1 MSYGNYIFAYKL
13 NDMIPR
19 SIEKQ
24 IVSRLETS
32 NKIIVLYG
40 ARQVGKTTLV
50 KSLLKRHF
58 KKVLEIN
65 ADQKKYQD
73 ILSSTDLNQLKR
85 LVTGYN
91 LLFIDEAQRIPNIG
105 LNLKIIHDNIPNLK
119 IVATGSS
126 SFELANKINETLT
139 GRTWTY
145 TLFPISVLEWRE
157 IYNPFEIDEK
167 LSEFLTYGMYPE
179 IFSYE
184 NELDKMD
191 YLKELINS
199 FLYKDLLELSQIKNS
214 GKIYDLLRMLA
225 FQIGSPVSYSELGKK
240 LGLSTDTVISYI
252 DLLEKVFVIYRMP
265 GFSKNLRKEITKN
278 KKIYFF
284 DVGVRN
290 ALIEDFTNPEKRP
303 DIGHLWENFI
313 ISERI
318 KRNSYLRAHL
328 NSFFW
333 RTYTGAEL
341 DYVEQGSGQ
350 LSGVE
355 IKWGDKKVK
364 APKSWLEN
372 YPRADFRTINS
383 KNYQDFVL

>member
-1 MSYGNYIFAYKL
+1 
-13 NDMIPR
+13 MIPR

-24 IVSRLETS
+24 IVERIKNT
-32 NKIIVLYG
+32 NKVIVLYG
-40 ARQVGKTTLV
+40 ARQVGKTTLI
-50 KSLLKRHF
+50 KSLLKKQF
-58 KKVLEIN
+58 KNILEVN

-73 ILSSTDLNQLKR
+73 ILSSTDLNQIKR
-85 LVTGYN
+85 LVTGYD

-105 LNLKIIHDNIPNLK
+105 LNLKIIHDNIPGLK
-119 IVATGSS
+119 IIATGSS
-126 SFELANKINETLT
+126 SFELASKIDETLS
-139 GRTWTY
+139 GRIWTY
-145 TLFPISVLEWRE
+145 TLFPISILEWRE
-157 IYNPFEIDEK
+157 LHNPFEIDER
-167 LSEFLTYGMYPE
+167 LPEFLMYGMYPE
-179 IFSYE
+179 LFSYG

-191 YLKELINS
+191 YLRNLINS
-199 FLYKDLLELSQIKNS
+199 YLYKDVLELSQIKNS
-214 GKIYDLLRMLA
+214 GKIFDLLRLLA
-225 FQIGSPVSYSELGKK
+225 YQIGSPVSYNELGKK

-278 KKIYFF
+278 KKIYFY

-290 ALIEDFTNPEKRP
+290 ALIEDFTHPDIRP
-303 DIGHLWENFI
+303 DIGHLWENFV

-318 KRNSYLRAHL
+318 KRNNYLRAHL

-341 DYVEQGSGQ
+341 DYVEQGGGQ

-355 IKWGDKKVK
+355 IKWGDKIVK

-372 YPRADFRTINS
+372 YSEADFKTINT

>member
-1 MSYGNYIFAYKL
+1 
-13 NDMIPR
+13 MIPR
-19 SIEKQ
+19 NVEKQ
-24 IVSRLETS
+24 IVNRIKTS

-40 ARQVGKTTLV
+40 ARQVGKTTLI
-50 KSLLKRHF
+50 KLLLKRHF
-58 KKVLEIN
+58 EKVLEIN

-199 FLYKDLLELSQIKNS
+199 FLYKDLLELSQIKNA

-225 FQIGSPVSYSELGKK
+225 FQIGSPVSYNELGKK

-290 ALIEDFTNPEKRP
+290 ALIEDFTNPDKRP

-328 NSFFW
+328 NSYFW

-341 DYVEQGSGQ
+341 DYVEQGAGQ

-355 IKWGDKKVK
+355 IKWGDKNMKP
-364 APKSWLEN
+364 PKSWLEN
-372 YPRADFRTINS
+372 YPGADFKTINQL
-383 KNYQDFVL
+383 NYQEFVL

>member
-1 MSYGNYIFAYKL
+1 
-13 NDMIPR
+13 MIPR
-19 SIEKQ
+19 NIEIQ
-24 IVSRLETS
+24 IVDRIKQT
-32 NKIIVLYG
+32 NKIIVVYG
-40 ARQVGKTTLV
+40 ARQVGKTTLIKYLI
-50 KSLLKRHF
+50 KSQF
-58 KKVLEIN
+58 KKVLEVN
-65 ADQKKYQD
+65 ADQKRYQD
-73 ILSSTDLNQLKR
+73 ILSSTDLVQLKR
-85 LVTGYN
+85 LVSGYN

-105 LNLKIIHDNIPNLK
+105 INLKIIHDNIPDLK
-119 IVATGSS
+119 IIATGSS
-126 SFELANKINETLT
+126 SFELANKISEPLT

-145 TLFPISVLEWRE
+145 TLFPISILEWRE
-157 IYNPFEIDEK
+157 LYNPFEIDEK
-167 LSEFLTYGMYPE
+167 LPEFLMYGMYPE
-179 IFSYE
+179 IFSYK

-214 GKIYDLLRMLA
+214 GKIYDLLRLLA
-225 FQIGSPVSYSELGKK
+225 YQIGSPVSYNELGKK

-265 GFSKNLRKEITKN
+265 GFSKNLRKEVTKN
-278 KKIYFF
+278 KKIYFY

-290 ALIEDFTNPEKRP
+290 ALIEDFTPPDKRP

-318 KRNSYLRAHL
+318 KRNGYLRAHL

-341 DYVEQGSGQ
+341 DYVEQGAGK
-350 LSGVE
+350 LVGVE
-355 IKWGDKKVK
+355 IKWGNKIVK

-372 YPRADFRTINS
+372 YIEADFRTVNS
-383 KNYQDFVL
+383 ENYQDFVL

>member
-1 MSYGNYIFAYKL
+1 
-13 NDMIPR
+13 MIPR
-19 SIEKQ
+19 NIEKQ
-24 IVSRLETS
+24 IISRISTS

-40 ARQVGKTTLV
+40 ARQVGKTTLI
-50 KSLLKRHF
+50 KTLLKNKF
-58 KKVLEIN
+58 KNVLEVN
-65 ADQKKYQD
+65 ADQKRYQD
-73 ILSSTDLNQLKR
+73 VLSSTDLNQLTR
-85 LVTGYN
+85 LVAGYN

-105 LNLKIIHDNIPNLK
+105 LNLKIIHDNIPDLK
-119 IVATGSS
+119 IIATGSS
-126 SFELANKINETLT
+126 SFELANKISEPLT

-145 TLFPISVLEWRE
+145 ILYPISILEWKE
-157 IYNPFEIDEK
+157 LLNPFEIDEK
-167 LSEFLTYGMYPE
+167 LPEYLTYGMYPE
-179 IFSYE
+179 IFSYQ

-214 GKIYDLLRMLA
+214 GKIYDLLRLLA
-225 FQIGSPVSYSELGKK
+225 FQIGSLVSYSELGKK

-265 GFSKNLRKEITKN
+265 GFSKNLSKEITKN

-290 ALIEDFTNPEKRP
+290 ALIEDFSLP
-303 DIGHLWENFI
+303 DRRQNIGHLWENFI

-318 KRNSYLRAHL
+318 KRNNYLRAHL

-341 DYVEQGSGQ
+341 DYVEQGSGK

-355 IKWGDKKVK
+355 IKWGNRLAK
-364 APKSWLEN
+364 APKTWLDA
-372 YPRADFRTINS
+372 YKKADFKTINLQ
-383 KNYQDFVL
+383 NYQDFVL

>member
-1 MSYGNYIFAYKL
+1 VRNLKK
-13 NDMIPR
+13 MIPR
-19 SIEKQ
+19 NIEKQ
-24 IVSRLETS
+24 IISRISTS

-40 ARQVGKTTLV
+40 ARQVGKTTLI
-50 KSLLKRHF
+50 KTLLKNKFRN
-58 KKVLEIN
+58 VLEVN
-65 ADQKKYQD
+65 ADQKRYQD
-73 ILSSTDLNQLKR
+73 VLSSTDLNQLTR
-85 LVTGYN
+85 LVAGYN

-105 LNLKIIHDNIPNLK
+105 LNLKIIHDNIPDLK
-119 IVATGSS
+119 IIATGSS
-126 SFELANKINETLT
+126 SFELTNKISEPLT

-145 TLFPISVLEWRE
+145 ILYPISILEWKE
-157 IYNPFEIDEK
+157 LLNPFEIDEK
-167 LSEFLTYGMYPE
+167 LPEYLTYGMYPE
-179 IFSYE
+179 IFSYQ

-214 GKIYDLLRMLA
+214 GKIYDLLRLLA
-225 FQIGSPVSYSELGKK
+225 FQIGSLVSYSELGKK

-290 ALIEDFTNPEKRP
+290 ALIEDFSLP
-303 DIGHLWENFI
+303 DRRQNIGHLWENFI

-318 KRNSYLRAHL
+318 KRNNYLRAHL

-341 DYVEQGSGQ
+341 DYVEQGSGK

-355 IKWGDKKVK
+355 IKWGNRLAK
-364 APKSWLEN
+364 APKTWLDA
-372 YPRADFRTINS
+372 YKKADFKTINLE
-383 KNYQDFVL
+383 NYQDFVL

>member
-1 MSYGNYIFAYKL
+1 
-13 NDMIPR
+13 MIPR

-24 IVSRLETS
+24 IIKRISES

-40 ARQVGKTTLV
+40 ARQVGKTTLIQT
-50 KSLLKRHF
+50 LLKSKF
-58 KKVLEIN
+58 KNVLEVN

-73 ILSSTDLNQLKR
+73 VLSSTDLNQLKR

-105 LNLKIIHDNIPNLK
+105 LNLKIIHDNIPDLK
-119 IVATGSS
+119 IIATGSS
-126 SFELANKINETLT
+126 SFELANKISEPLT

-145 TLFPISVLEWRE
+145 TLYPISILEWKE
-157 IYNPFEIDEK
+157 LLNPFEIDEK
-167 LSEFLTYGMYPE
+167 LPEYLTYGMYPE
-179 IFSYE
+179 IFSYQ
-184 NELDKMD
+184 NALDKMD
-191 YLKELINS
+191 YLRELINS

-214 GKIYDLLRMLA
+214 GKIYDLLRLLA
-225 FQIGSPVSYSELGKK
+225 FQIGSPVSYNELGKK

-290 ALIEDFTNPEKRP
+290 AIIEDFILPDRRS

-318 KRNSYLRAHL
+318 KRNSYLRAHV

-341 DYVEQGSGQ
+341 DYVEQGSGK

-355 IKWGDKKVK
+355 IKWGNKQAK
-364 APKSWLEN
+364 APKTWLEV
-372 YPRADFRTINS
+372 YKEADFRTVNLE
-383 KNYQDFVL
+383 NYQDFVL

>member
-1 MSYGNYIFAYKL
+1 
-13 NDMIPR
+13 MIPR
-19 SIEKQ
+19 NIELQ
-24 IVSRLETS
+24 IVNKLHESS
-32 NKIIVLYG
+32 KIIVLYG
-40 ARQVGKTTLV
+40 ARQVGKTTLI
-50 KSLLKRHF
+50 KSLLKTHF
-58 KKVLEIN
+58 KNVLEVN

-73 ILSSTDLNQLKR
+73 VLSSTDLNQLKR
-85 LVTGYN
+85 LVTGYD

-105 LNLKIIHDNIPNLK
+105 LNLKIIHDNIPELK
-119 IVATGSS
+119 IIATGSS
-126 SFELANKINETLT
+126 SFELANKISEPLT

-145 TLFPISVLEWRE
+145 TLYPISILEWRE
-157 IYNPFEIDEK
+157 LKNPFEIDER
-167 LSEFLTYGMYPE
+167 LSEYLCYGMYPE
-179 IFSYE
+179 VFSYE
-184 NELDKMD
+184 NEQDKMD

-214 GKIYDLLRMLA
+214 GKIYDLLRLLA
-225 FQIGSPVSYSELGKK
+225 YQIGSPVSYSELGKK
-240 LGLSTDTVISYI
+240 IGLSTDTVISYI

-290 ALIEDFTNPEKRP
+290 AIIEDFTMPDKRP
-303 DIGHLWENFI
+303 DIGHIWENFI

-318 KRNSYLRAHL
+318 KRNGYQRAHL

-341 DYVEQGSGQ
+341 DYVEQGSGK
-350 LSGVE
+350 LSGFE
-355 IKWGDKKVK
+355 IKWGDKVAK

-372 YPRADFRTINS
+372 YSEADFSTINI

>member
-1 MSYGNYIFAYKL
+1 
-13 NDMIPR
+13 MIPR
-19 SIEKQ
+19 NIETQ
-24 IVSRLETS
+24 IVDRLKKS

-40 ARQVGKTTLV
+40 ARQVGKTTLI
-50 KSLLKRHF
+50 KSLLKTQF
-58 KKVLEIN
+58 NKVLEIN

-73 ILSSTDLNQLKR
+73 VLSSTDLNQLKR

-105 LNLKIIHDNIPNLK
+105 LNLKIIHDNIPGLK
-119 IVATGSS
+119 IIATGSS
-126 SFELANKINETLT
+126 SFELANKISEPLT
-139 GRTWTY
+139 GRTWTF
-145 TLFPISVLEWRE
+145 TLFPISILEWKE
-157 IYNPFEIDEK
+157 LYNPFEIDEK
-167 LSEFLTYGMYPE
+167 LPEFLTYGMYPE

-214 GKIYDLLRMLA
+214 GKIYDLLRLLA
-225 FQIGSPVSYSELGKK
+225 FQIGSPVSYNELGKK
-240 LGLSTDTVISYI
+240 LGLSIDTVISYI
-252 DLLEKVFVIYRMP
+252 DLLEKVFVIYRLS
-265 GFSKNLRKEITKN
+265 GFSKNLRKEIVKN
-278 KKIYFF
+278 KKVYFY

-290 ALIEDFTNPEKRP
+290 AIIEDFTHPNKRQ

-341 DYVEQGSGQ
+341 DYVEEGAGQ

-355 IKWGDKKVK
+355 IKWGNKIVK
-364 APKSWLEN
+364 APKSWIEN
-372 YPRADFRTINS
+372 YKEAEFRTINLE
-383 KNYQDFVL
+383 NYQEFVL